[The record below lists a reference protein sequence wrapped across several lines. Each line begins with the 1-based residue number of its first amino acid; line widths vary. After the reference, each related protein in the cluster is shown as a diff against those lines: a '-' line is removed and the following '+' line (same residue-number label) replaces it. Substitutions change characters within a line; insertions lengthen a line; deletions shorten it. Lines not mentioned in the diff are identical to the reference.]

1 MCQIDTDM
9 IMMFGGAVVGG
20 KIAQEQLFELR
31 VVDDKAVWT
40 EVKVNGDRPSPR
52 YGHSLTF
59 AKPNLIVFG
68 GSNGSETMNDTW
80 CLNLQNNLFQWMKL
94 DIQGVIPSPRVY
106 HSADLCQF
114 GGANGMIIVFGGRN
128 NKNQTLNEVWGLRR
142 HRDGKWDWTRP
153 PEKSDQ
159 HVQLDRY
166 QHRSLFY
173 GSLMFNI
180 GGKINDSICNNF
192 ISVYD
197 YEHNKWYT
205 ANGPECFRHVT
216 WIFKDRIFVHGGLD
230 NKNKILAKG
239 VIQQYPMAEV
249 FKDFP
254 ELVKKIVSFQELFN
268 QTISTLSVR
277 SASNSST
284 NSGTPS
290 PNLSGVSDR
299 QPNQPR
305 GTAALNSTGVIAAP
319 VPPRQPLQPQEEI
332 QVILPK
338 HQKQSQGKTATPQ
351 ATDIANYF
359 IENLLRP
366 KTYVNLAPDAEFPFK
381 PDEILELCNAAKD
394 IIEKQPMLIRVEAPC
409 KVFGDIH
416 GQYSDLM
423 RFFDLWGAPCN
434 PEEGKIN
441 SDDNFNYVFLGD
453 YVDRGNHSLETIC
466 LLLALKVKFPNKIV
480 LLRGNHEDRW
490 INQSFG
496 FYDECENRLQENPD
510 LPESVF
516 NKINTLFEY
525 MPLGAVI
532 QDLILCLHGGIG
544 SSLKKLEQIES
555 IQRPLEVVHEVQ
567 TPLEKLVVDILWSDP
582 TDSDSD
588 LGIQANQVRDP
599 HGTGNIVKFGPD
611 VVKDFLARNKLD
623 KIIRAHECVMDG
635 FERFAGGD
643 LLTVFSATDY
653 CGKHKNAGAI
663 LIITKTFV
671 ISPKLIYPNMQQAVW
686 IEQDESGYRP
696 PTPPRWAGNPQGN
709 Y

>member
-1 MCQIDTDM
+1 MCQVDTDQ
-9 IMMFGGAVVGG
+9 ILMFGGAVVGG
-20 KIAQEQLFELR
+20 KIAQEQLFDLR
-31 VVDDKAVWT
+31 VVDDARAVWT
-40 EVKVNGDRPSPR
+40 EVRTNGDRPGPR

-59 AKPNLIVFG
+59 AKPNLVLFG

-80 CLNLQNNLFQWMKL
+80 ILNLQNNLFQWVRL
-94 DIQGVIPSPRVY
+94 DIQGVVPSPRVY

-114 GGANGMIIVFGGRN
+114 GGANGMIIIFGGRN
-128 NKNQTLNEVWGLRR
+128 IKNQTLNEVWGLRR

-173 GSLMFNI
+173 GSLMFNV

-205 ANGPECFRHVT
+205 ANGPECFRHVC
-216 WIFKDRIFVHGGLD
+216 WIHRDKVFVHGGLD
-230 NKNKILAKG
+230 NKNKILGKG
-239 VIQQYPMAEV
+239 AVQAYAMAEL

-254 ELVKKIVSFQELFN
+254 ELVKKMLSFQELFA
-268 QTISTLSVR
+268 QTSAALSTR
-277 SASNSST
+277 SASNSSA
-284 NSGTPS
+284 NSG
-290 PNLSGVSDR
+290 LSAAPLG
-299 QPNQPR
+299 PPAPPAPR
-305 GTAALNSTGVIAAP
+305 LTGTLANAPGP
-319 VPPRQPLQPQEEI
+319 VPPRGVIAPQEEI
-332 QVILPK
+332 TVILPK
-338 HQKQSQGKTATPQ
+338 HAKANAGKAAP
-351 ATDIANYF
+351 TDIASYF
-359 IENLLRP
+359 IEHLLRP

-381 PDEILELCNAAKD
+381 PEEILDLVRQAQEV
-394 IIEKQPMLIRVEAPC
+394 IEKQPMLMRIEAPA

-434 PEEGKIN
+434 PEEGRLN
-441 SDDNFNYVFLGD
+441 ADDNYNYVFLGD
-453 YVDRGNHSLETIC
+453 YVDRGSHSLETMC

-516 NKINTLFEY
+516 NRINVLFEY
-525 MPLGAVI
+525 FPLGCVI

-544 SSLKKLEQIES
+544 SSFKRLDQLES
-555 IQRPLEVVHEVQ
+555 IPRPLEVVHEVN

-588 LGIQANQVRDP
+588 LGIQANSVRDP

-611 VVKDFLARNKLD
+611 VVKDFLHKNKLD
-623 KIIRAHECVMDG
+623 KIVRAHECVMDG

-663 LIITKTFV
+663 LTITKTFV
-671 ISPKLIYPNMQQAVW
+671 ISPKLIYPNLQQAVW

-696 PTPPRWAGNPQGN
+696 PTPPRWSGNPQGN

>member
-1 MCQIDTDM
+1 MCQIDTDQ

-20 KIAQEQLFELR
+20 KIAQEQLFDLR
-31 VVDDKAVWT
+31 VVDDLRAVWA
-40 EVKVNGDRPSPR
+40 EVRVNGERPGPR

-59 AKPNLIVFG
+59 AKPNLVLFG

-80 CLNLQNNLFQWMKL
+80 ILNLQNNLFQWTKL
-94 DIQGVIPSPRVY
+94 DIVGPIPTPRVY

-114 GGANGMIIVFGGRN
+114 GGANGMIIIFGGRN
-128 NKNQTLNEVWGLRR
+128 IKNQTLNEVWGLRR

-159 HVQLDRY
+159 HAQLDRY
-166 QHRSLFY
+166 QHRSIFY

-180 GGKINDSICNNF
+180 GGKINDTICNNF

-205 ANGPECFRHVT
+205 ASGPECFRHVC
-216 WIFKDRIFVHGGLD
+216 WVYKDKIFVHGGLD
-230 NKNKILAKG
+230 NKNKILGKG
-239 VIQQYPMAEV
+239 AIQQYAMAEV
-249 FKDFP
+249 FKDYP
-254 ELVKKIVSFQELFN
+254 ELVKKMVSFQELFA
-268 QTISTLSVR
+268 QTSMALSTR
-277 SASNSST
+277 SASNSSS
-284 NSGTPS
+284 NSGVNS
-290 PNLSGVSDR
+290 PNLSQSGDR
-299 QPNQPR
+299 P
-305 GTAALNSTGVIAAP
+305 P
-319 VPPRQPLQPQEEI
+319 VPRPTGTLANAPLISGPMAPQRSNIQPQEEI
-332 QVILPK
+332 TVILPK
-338 HQKQSQGKTATPQ
+338 HQKGNAQKAAPN
-351 ATDIANYF
+351 DIASYF
-359 IENLLRP
+359 IEHLLRP

-381 PDEILELCNAAKD
+381 PEEILELVRQAQD
-394 IIEKQPMLIRVEAPC
+394 VIEKQPMLIRIEAPA

-434 PEEGKIN
+434 PEEGKLN
-441 SDDNFNYVFLGD
+441 SDDNYNYVFLGD
-453 YVDRGNHSLETIC
+453 YVDRGSHSLETVC

-516 NKINTLFEY
+516 NKINVLFEY
-525 MPLGAVI
+525 FPLGCVI

-544 SSLKKLEQIES
+544 SSFKRLDQLES
-555 IQRPLEVVHEVQ
+555 IQRPLEVVHEVN

-588 LGIQANQVRDP
+588 LGVQANQVRDP

-611 VVKDFLARNKLD
+611 VVKEFLLRNKLD

-635 FERFAGGD
+635 FERFAGGA
-643 LLTVFSATDY
+643 LFTVFSATDY

-663 LIITKTFV
+663 LTITKTFV
-671 ISPKLIYPNMQQAVW
+671 INPKLIYPNLQQAVW
-686 IEQDESGYRP
+686 IEPDQSGYRP
-696 PTPPRWAGNPQGN
+696 PTPPRWSGNPQGN